1 MITLNR
7 KRVTDEKQ
15 TNLIYTEMKRGIKL
29 LSSAAL
35 GLAAV
40 ACSSPEK
47 MAEMAENVTVNCN
60 PAVLEVVAGEI
71 NATVSVTYP
80 ADYFHPKAILE
91 VTPVIVYEGGEA
103 AMEPFMFQGEK
114 VIDNYKVVPSDGS
127 TVTEKVHFTYVPGME
142 KSYLELRGV
151 VKYKNKSVNLPVK
164 KVADGA
170 NTTYMLV
177 DKSGKVD
184 YKADNYQEIIKQTAE
199 GQILYTINSSTVRN
213 SQLKSESIKSFQ
225 AALDEIKA
233 NERKEITSTDI
244 VAYASPDGGEELN
257 AKLSDKRSG
266 SAEKAFSKVTKGH
279 EVEAPVNVKSIG
291 QDWEGFQELV
301 AQSDLEDK
309 DLIIRVLSMYSDP
322 AVRERE
328 IKNMS
333 AVYTTLAKEILPE
346 LRRARFIAN
355 VEFTNY
361 SNEELLQLIEDNIDV
376 LDEEALLRAASVAKE
391 NSAKVNVYKKA
402 IEKYNSDRAQYN
414 LAVVYLNDN
423 KVNAA
428 KKELAK
434 VQAKDADWQ
443 NAMGV
448 VALREGD
455 KAEAAKCFKAAA
467 NQTAKEN
474 LAVLDILNGKYA
486 DAAAKLADA
495 QGCCHNKTLA
505 YILNGQLDK
514 AAASAKCAS
523 PKVSYLKAV
532 IAARQGKAD
541 EVKAN
546 LEAAGKDEKLAERA
560 AKDIEFAQYR

>member
-1 MITLNR
+1 
-7 KRVTDEKQ
+7 
-15 TNLIYTEMKRGIKL
+15 MKKSFKFL
-29 LSSAAL
+29 SAAVL

-47 MAEMAENVTVNCN
+47 MAEMAENVSVQCD
-60 PAVLEVVAGEI
+60 PAVLEVVAGKI
-71 NATVSVTYP
+71 NATVTVTYP

-103 AMEPFMFQGEK
+103 KMEPFVYQGEK
-114 VIDNYKVVPSDGS
+114 VVDNYKVVPSDGS
-127 TVTEKVHFTYVPGME
+127 TVSEKVSFDYVPGME
-142 KSYLELRGV
+142 KCYLELRSV
-151 VKYKNKSVNLPVK
+151 VKYKNKSAEFPTR

-199 GQILYTINSSTVRN
+199 GQILYTINSSVVRN
-213 SQLKSESIKSFQ
+213 SQLKSDSIKDFQ
-225 AALDEIKA
+225 AAIDEIKG
-233 NERKEITSTDI
+233 NERKEIVSTDI

-257 AKLSDKRSG
+257 SKLSGKRSET
-266 SAEKAFSKVTKGH
+266 AEKAFGKVTKNH

-291 QDWEGFQELV
+291 QDWEGFKDLV
-301 AQSDLEDK
+301 SKSDIEDK

-322 AVRERE
+322 AVREKE

-333 AVYTTLAKEILPE
+333 AVYKTLAKEILPE

-361 SNEELLQLIEDNIDV
+361 SNEELLDLIESNIDV
-376 LDEEALLRAASVAKE
+376 LDEEALLRAAAVAK
-391 NSAKVNVYKKA
+391 STDTKVTVYKKA
-402 IEKYNSDRAQYN
+402 IEKYGSTRAQYN
-414 LAVVYLNDN
+414 LAVVYLNSD
-423 KVNAA
+423 KLSDAKAA
-428 KKELAK
+428 LAK
-434 VQAKDADWQ
+434 VSEKDADYQ

-448 VALREGD
+448 VALREGNY
-455 KAEAAKCFKAAA
+455 AEAAKCFSAAG
-467 NQTAKEN
+467 NQTSKEN

-486 DAAAKLADA
+486 DAAAKLANA
-495 QGCCHNKTLA
+495 TGCCHNKTLA
-505 YILNGQLDK
+505 YILAGQLDK

-523 PKVSYLKAV
+523 PSVSYLKAV
-532 IAARQGKAD
+532 IAARQGNANA
-541 EVKAN
+541 VKEN
-546 LEAAGKDEKLAERA
+546 LKAAGKDSKLAERA